1 MLVHHS
7 DTPSTGSSRGRDSLG
22 CSADSN
28 FTGIRARQAICD
40 MHQRRFPRTILTEER
55 VDFTGVQEK
64 IDPAQRVHGAE
75 SFVYAQ
81 EIQ

>member
-1 MLVHHS
+1 
-7 DTPSTGSSRGRDSLG
+7 
-22 CSADSN
+22 
-28 FTGIRARQAICD
+28 
-40 MHQRRFPRTILTEER
+40 
-55 VDFTGVQEK
+55 VQEK